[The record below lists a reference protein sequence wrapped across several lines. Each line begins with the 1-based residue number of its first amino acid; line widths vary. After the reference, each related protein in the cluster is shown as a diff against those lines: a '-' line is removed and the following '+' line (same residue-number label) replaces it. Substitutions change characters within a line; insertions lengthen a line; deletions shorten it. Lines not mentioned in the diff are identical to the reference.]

1 MNKCLRGNVIAH
13 DLPEE
18 REAREQRHLTQRLC
32 GEHAVNT
39 GHQKE
44 PSRGHG
50 AWSGFQNPKKWIKL
64 SEKQHWSWRETG
76 EEEGQKDRT
85 ALETDLGSYYY

>member
-39 GHQKE
+39 GHQE
-44 PSRGHG
+44 GTFQR
-50 AWSGFQNPKKWIKL
+50 AWSLVRVSEPK
-64 SEKQHWSWRETG
+64 EM
-76 EEEGQKDRT
+76 D
-85 ALETDLGSYYY
+85 